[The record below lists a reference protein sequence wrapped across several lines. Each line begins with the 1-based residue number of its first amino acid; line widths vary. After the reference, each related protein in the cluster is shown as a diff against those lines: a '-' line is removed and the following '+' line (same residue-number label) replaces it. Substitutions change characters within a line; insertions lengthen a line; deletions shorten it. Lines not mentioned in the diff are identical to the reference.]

1 MPNTRVQKSMPLPAQ
16 GPVGRMGRGTGLR
29 RQAVDSDAC
38 LLSPVISGP
47 LAFDCILIELFN
59 QVGTRNLKALIAE
72 AETEAL

>member
-1 MPNTRVQKSMPLPAQ
+1 M
-16 GPVGRMGRGTGLR
+16 
-29 RQAVDSDAC
+29 DSDAC

-59 QVGTRNLKALIAE
+59 QVGTRNLKALTAE